1 MGIVLRPY
9 MWSALLKSLQ
19 QSLLLHSL
27 FLGLHFFRQAAII
40 DVKVLII
47 FFLEI
52 DVGWSN
58 CRFAFTSVLE
68 IDGWSNC
75 KFAFTS
81 VLEIDGW
88 SNCRFMF
95 ISAASASSADPS
107 FASPA
112 PLWTLG
118 HQLAPYWACFMEMNE
133 RNWKTVSLFNF
144 WLLILLQI
152 VWIHWDINTW
162 IQFGNW
168 GTFDQISRVFLL
180 SRHPLRDTKNA
191 GENKSGKSHPGK
203 KADTL
208 TNHKKCGD
216 PGTCWESHPRIERRQ
231 VSNVSILL
239 KSYVVIVHVEITLK
253 NLDSLRCIT
262 LT

>member
-75 KFAFTS
+75 
-81 VLEIDGW
+81 
-88 SNCRFMF
+88 RFMF
-95 ISAASASSADPS
+95 ISVAIASSADPS

-118 HQLAPYWACFMEMNE
+118 HQLAPYWVCFMEMNE

-168 GTFDQISRVFLL
+168 GTFYQISRFFLL
-180 SRHPLRDTKNA
+180 S
-191 GENKSGKSHPGK
+191 
-203 KADTL
+203 
-208 TNHKKCGD
+208 
-216 PGTCWESHPRIERRQ
+216 
-231 VSNVSILL
+231 
-239 KSYVVIVHVEITLK
+239 
-253 NLDSLRCIT
+253 
-262 LT
+262 